1 MKHSGVVLLL
11 ALGLTARPVGLVA
24 QEVGGPISIFAGR
37 VLDGKGGMIKNATVI
52 VDGGRILRVE
62 PRRVEKPTFEFP
74 GGTLLPGLIDIH
86 VHIGAYVNRQ
96 GRMHAAGDGD
106 TPAEVALSAAAN
118 LDRTLAAGFTT
129 VASIGESDD
138 RDVRDWVDRGGL
150 PGPRV
155 LTSLDPITDAR
166 LTPEQLRAEVRKRI
180 DAGANLIKLF
190 ASKSIREGG
199 TQTMSE
205 EQLRAACDEAR
216 ARNVPSIV
224 HAHSAE
230 SMRAASLAGCHQ
242 IEHGVFATTEVLA
255 LMAKQGTWFDPQC
268 ALVFRNYL
276 DNRKWFQGLGNFTD
290 EGFAAMEKAIPLA
303 TNVIRNAIATPG
315 LKLAYGTDVVAGAHG
330 RNAEDLVCRVRQAG
344 QKPMDA
350 LVVAT
355 SGNARALGIEKET
368 GSLGAGL
375 AADLIVLRGNP
386 LEDIGAVG
394 RVIFVMRGG
403 RVYRHDPTLAGNRTL
418 R

>member
-1 MKHSGVVLLL
+1 MPTLL
-11 ALGLTARPVGLVA
+11 AVLILAAGLSRSRPLVA
-24 QEVGGPISIFAGR
+24 QEPGGPISIYAAR
-37 VLDGKGGMIKNATVI
+37 VLDGKGGVMKNATVI

-62 PRRVEKPTFEFP
+62 PRRVERPTFEFP
-74 GGTLLPGLIDIH
+74 GGTLLPGLIDAH

-96 GRMHAAGDGD
+96 GRMHAPGDGD
-106 TPAEVALSAAAN
+106 TPAEAALSAAAN

-138 RDVRDWVDRGGL
+138 RDIRDWVDHGGL

-155 LTSLDPITDAR
+155 LTTLDPITDAR
-166 LTPEQLRAEVRKRI
+166 LTADELRVEVRKRI
-180 DAGANLIKLF
+180 EAGANLIKLF

-205 EQLRAACDEAR
+205 DQLRAACDEAR
-216 ARNVPSIV
+216 AHGVLTIV

-242 IEHGVFATTEVLA
+242 IEHGVFATQAVLD
-255 LMAKQGTWFDPQC
+255 LMANQGTYFDPQC

-276 DNRKWFQGLGNFTD
+276 DNRKRFQGIGNFTE
-290 EGFAAMEKAIPLA
+290 EGFASMERAIPLA
-303 TNVIRNAIATPG
+303 VAVIRSAIATPG
-315 LKLAYGTDVVAGAHG
+315 LKLAYGTDAVAGAHG

-350 LVVAT
+350 LVAAT
-355 SGNARALGIEKET
+355 SVNARALGIDKET
-368 GSLGAGL
+368 GSIGPGL
-375 AADLIVLRGNP
+375 AADLIVMQGNP
-386 LEDIGAVG
+386 LDDIAAVG
-394 RVIFVMRGG
+394 RVVFVMRGG
-403 RVYRHDPTLAGNRTL
+403 RVFRHDPTLAGNRTL

>member
-1 MKHSGVVLLL
+1 MSSLSAALIFAAGL
-11 ALGLTARPVGLVA
+11 ALPRPLVA
-24 QEVGGPISIFAGR
+24 QEPGGPISIYAAR
-37 VLDGKGGMIKNATVI
+37 VLDGKGGVMKNATVI

-62 PRRVEKPTFEFP
+62 PRRVERPTFEFP
-74 GGTLLPGLIDIH
+74 GGALLPGLIDAH

-106 TPAEVALSAAAN
+106 TPAAVALSAAAN

-138 RDVRDWVDRGGL
+138 RDIRDWVDRGGL

-155 LTSLDPITDAR
+155 LTTLDPITDAR
-166 LTPEQLRAEVRKRI
+166 LSTDELRAEVRKRI
-180 DAGANLIKLF
+180 EAGANLIKLF

-205 EQLRAACDEAR
+205 DQLRAACDEAR
-216 ARNVPSIV
+216 AHGVLTIV

-242 IEHGVFATTEVLA
+242 IEHGVFATQAVLD
-255 LMAKQGTWFDPQC
+255 LMAKEGTFFDPQC

-276 DNRKWFQGLGNFTD
+276 DNRKRFQGIGNFTE
-290 EGFAAMEKAIPLA
+290 EGFASMERAIPLA
-303 TNVIRNAIATPG
+303 TAVIRSAIATPG
-315 LKLAYGTDVVAGAHG
+315 LKLAYGTDAVAGAHG

-350 LVVAT
+350 LVAAT
-355 SGNARALGIEKET
+355 SVNARALGIDKET
-368 GSLGAGL
+368 GSIGPGL
-375 AADLIVLRGNP
+375 AADLIVMQGNP
-386 LEDIGAVG
+386 LDDIAAVG
-394 RVIFVMRGG
+394 RVVFVMRGG
-403 RVYRHDPTLAGNRTL
+403 RVFRHDPTLAGNRAL